1 MHHKHYTRHWEYICE
16 QDLHSSS
23 PNKACNVVVQTQNQT
38 DSVNLEKIE
47 SYVE

>member
-23 PNKACNVVVQTQNQT
+23 PNEAYNVVVQTQNQI
-38 DSVNLEKIE
+38 DSVNWEKK
-47 SYVE
+47 